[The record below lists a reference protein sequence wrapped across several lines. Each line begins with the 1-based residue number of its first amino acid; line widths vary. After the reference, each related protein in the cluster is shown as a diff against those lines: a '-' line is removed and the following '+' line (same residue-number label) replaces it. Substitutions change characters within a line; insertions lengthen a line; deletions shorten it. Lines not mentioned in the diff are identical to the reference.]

1 MSDLETLRELRDSLN
16 KENKKSMN
24 KPIFLDVN
32 GLTTTSAS
40 ISRIWLGT
48 W

>member
-24 KPIFLDVN
+24 KPIYL
-32 GLTTTSAS
+32 LSKSIKTTKN
-40 ISRIWLGT
+40 LGV
-48 W
+48 